1 MAWFFNKLKNI
12 YIFGPF
18 SPFWG
23 AKKESR
29 KGRTDQFDRTYRT
42 HVQKHIKTMLK
53 KSVTTFLV
61 EKNIIKRLQYFHYF
75 QILLRIMHLKMTV
88 TPQANPAL
96 PCRNWTKLNVL
107 VLTENNAYKD
117 DSHPSRQPCSTL
129 SKLNETER
137 VCILGLHQPRN
148 INHYF
153 DIFIRITNNKFFFTF
168 LVHKMK
174 NSDLKK
180 N

>member
-29 KGRTDQFDRTYRT
+29 KGRTDPFDRTYRT

-61 EKNIIKRLQYFHYF
+61 EKNIIKRLQYFH
-75 QILLRIMHLKMTV
+75 QNI
-88 TPQANPAL
+88 
-96 PCRNWTKLNVL
+96 
-107 VLTENNAYKD
+107 TENNAYKD
-117 DSHPSRQPCSTL
+117 DSHPSSQPCSTL

-137 VCILGLHQPRN
+137 ACT
-148 INHYF
+148 Y
-153 DIFIRITNNKFFFTF
+153 
-168 LVHKMK
+168 
-174 NSDLKK
+174 
-180 N
+180 

>member
-1 MAWFFNKLKNI
+1 
-12 YIFGPF
+12 
-18 SPFWG
+18 
-23 AKKESR
+23 
-29 KGRTDQFDRTYRT
+29 
-42 HVQKHIKTMLK
+42 MLK

-61 EKNIIKRLQYFHYF
+61 EKNIIKRLQYFH
-75 QILLRIMHLKMTV
+75 QNI
-88 TPQANPAL
+88 
-96 PCRNWTKLNVL
+96 
-107 VLTENNAYKD
+107 TENNAYKD
-117 DSHPSRQPCSTL
+117 DSHPSSQPCSTL

-137 VCILGLHQPRN
+137 LCILGLHQPRN